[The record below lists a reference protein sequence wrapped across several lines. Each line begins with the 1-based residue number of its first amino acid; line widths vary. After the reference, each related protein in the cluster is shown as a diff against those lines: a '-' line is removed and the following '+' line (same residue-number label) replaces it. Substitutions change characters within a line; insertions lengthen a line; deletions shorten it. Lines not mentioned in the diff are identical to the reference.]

1 MSVTVQSGMWSTS
14 TLEAGVTHVTAD
26 ATIAHLEEEEERL
39 QRELKEMVAL
49 ILMF

>member
-1 MSVTVQSGMWSTS
+1 MSGTVQSGMWSTS

-26 ATIAHLEEEEERL
+26 ATIAHLEEEERL